1 MSRRQTR
8 LLAIVEILTNNRIG
22 SQDELSRL
30 LAARGFKVTQ
40 ATLSRDLK
48 TLKTTKVA
56 ADWGGYR
63 YIVTKPGEVP
73 QEEIYESI
81 PSTAQSD
88 THPAVQ
94 SLDFSGSMMVVRTLE
109 GYASGLAY
117 DLDHLDTNYIL
128 GTIAGADTVIVVLAD
143 NVSHSEILAF
153 FQNFFPQRVIVRALE
168 RYCPPVMTSK
178 PSLQ

>member
-1 MSRRQTR
+1 MRRRQTR
-8 LLAIVEILTNNRIG
+8 LLAIVEILSNNRIG

-48 TLKTTKVA
+48 ALKTTKVA

-63 YIVTKPGEVP
+63 YIVTRPGDVP
-73 QEEIYESI
+73 EDEIYESI

-94 SLDFSGSMMVVRTLE
+94 SLDFSGTMLVIRTLE

-117 DLDHLDTNYIL
+117 DLDRLDTPYIL
-128 GTIAGADTVIVVLAD
+128 GTIAGADTVIVVLAE
-143 NVSHSEILAF
+143 NVSHSEILAY
-153 FQNFFPQRVIVRALE
+153 FQNFFPPKVIAAALDA
-168 RYCPPVMTSK
+168 YCPPAK
-178 PSLQ
+178 PQKLSL

>member
-48 TLKTTKVA
+48 ALKTTKVA

-73 QEEIYESI
+73 EDEIYESI

-94 SLDFSGSMMVVRTLE
+94 SLDFSGPLMVIRTLE

-117 DLDHLDTNYIL
+117 DLDRLDTRYVL
-128 GTIAGADTVIVVLAD
+128 GTIAGADTVMAVVPED
-143 NVSHSEILAF
+143 VDRGEILAY
-153 FQNFFPQRVIVRALE
+153 FQNFFPQQVIARALDT
-168 RYCPPVMTSK
+168 YCMHSNKTGIT
-178 PSLQ
+178 L